1 MVSKTALKIVVGV
14 VLAVLLLGVG
24 LKVLKVAS
32 TLIWWL
38 IMIPLLGSILGL
50 AISYLIKRAILPK
63 GSPHRENPAI
73 TTGAF
78 ATGWLLVLLSSC
90 S

>member
-1 MVSKTALKIVVGV
+1 MSKTALKIVVWV
-14 VLAVLLLGVG
+14 VLALLLLGVG

-38 IMIPLLGSILGL
+38 IMIPVLGSVLGL
-50 AISYLIKRAILPK
+50 AISYVIKRVILPK

>member
-1 MVSKTALKIVVGV
+1 MSKTALKIVVGV

-50 AISYLIKRAILPK
+50 AISYLIKRVILSK
-63 GSPHRENPAI
+63 GSPHQENPAI

>member
-1 MVSKTALKIVVGV
+1 VVSKTALKIFVGV

-24 LKVLKVAS
+24 LNVLKVAS

-50 AISYLIKRAILPK
+50 AISYVIKRVILPK

>member
-1 MVSKTALKIVVGV
+1 MSKTALKVIAGVGV
-14 VLAVLLLGVG
+14 AVLLLGVG
-24 LKVLKVAS
+24 LKVLKVA
-32 TLIWWL
+32 TTIIWWL

-50 AISYLIKRAILPK
+50 AISYLIKRVILPK

>member
-32 TLIWWL
+32 TLLWL

-50 AISYLIKRAILPK
+50 AISYLIKRVILPK

>member
-1 MVSKTALKIVVGV
+1 MSKTALKIVVWV
-14 VLAVLLLGVG
+14 VLALLLLGVG

-38 IMIPLLGSILGL
+38 IMIPLLGSILRL
-50 AISYLIKRAILPK
+50 AISYLIKRVILPK
-63 GSPHRENPAI
+63 GSPYRENPAI

-78 ATGWLLVLLSSC
+78 ASGWLLVLLSSC

>member
-1 MVSKTALKIVVGV
+1 MSKTALKIVVGV

-50 AISYLIKRAILPK
+50 AISYVIKRVILPK
-63 GSPHRENPAI
+63 G
-73 TTGAF
+73 
-78 ATGWLLVLLSSC
+78 LSLIHI
-90 S
+90 